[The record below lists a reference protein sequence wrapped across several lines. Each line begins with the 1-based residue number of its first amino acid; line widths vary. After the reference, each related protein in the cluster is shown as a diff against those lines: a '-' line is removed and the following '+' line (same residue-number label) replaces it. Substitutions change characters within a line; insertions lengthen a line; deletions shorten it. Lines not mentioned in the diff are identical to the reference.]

1 MLNRFRCP
9 TCGLFSPSPIVTGS
23 TPLLLLM
30 SHLSI
35 TLHSATLFHQ
45 TFERIDV
52 DHSGSLTIEEVLDYA
67 NIEETEFARRA
78 FNAMDFEG
86 EDEGRGER
94 GDGGEVTSKKK
105 LGNSMSDRRKRRLA
119 LLLYMYIYIYFIF
132 LFFFF
137 SSS

>member
-45 TFERIDV
+45 TFEKIDV

-86 EDEGRGER
+86 EDEGRGKR
-94 GDGGEVTSKKK
+94 GDRGEVTSKKK

-119 LLLYMYIYIYFIF
+119 LLFAYIYIY
-132 LFFFF
+132 LFFLLFF